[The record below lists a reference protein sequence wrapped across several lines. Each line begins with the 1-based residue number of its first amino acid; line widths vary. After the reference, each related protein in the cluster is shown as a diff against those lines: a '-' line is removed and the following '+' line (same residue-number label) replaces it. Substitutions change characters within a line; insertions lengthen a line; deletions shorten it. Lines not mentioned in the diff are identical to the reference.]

1 MINNFF
7 DGFHYD
13 WKKAL
18 HVGDA
23 KTKNL
28 AVFFGKL
35 KGIYRPEPS
44 SNGTVSVCPAKTKPP
59 GPVPSVAMRF
69 NFVFSESQAMTSQ
82 LNPISSKVLAGNQLL
97 ACYSYP
103 DFCLLNSHW
112 VN

>member
-35 KGIYRPEPS
+35 KGIYRPEPLIKRNS
-44 SNGTVSVCPAKTKPP
+44 VSM
-59 GPVPSVAMRF
+59 SRQ
-69 NFVFSESQAMTSQ
+69 N
-82 LNPISSKVLAGNQLL
+82 
-97 ACYSYP
+97 
-103 DFCLLNSHW
+103 
-112 VN
+112 